1 MNDTLSQPPA
11 LPDPAQLDLFDCS
24 SKDGEP
30 LNSGVS
36 PGEPAIIT
44 YHIRDPS
51 PKSTSEIL
59 TESQKQR
66 AAALY
71 RKSRALA
78 SKPKHQTD
86 EEE

>member
-1 MNDTLSQPPA
+1 MNDIFSQAPEI
-11 LPDPAQLDLFDCS
+11 PDPTQLDLFDCS
-24 SKDGEP
+24 SQTSEP

-44 YHIRDPS
+44 CRARDP
-51 PKSTSEIL
+51 TLEVTVEIL

-78 SKPKHQTD
+78 SKLKTEIN